1 MRSAERET
9 PAERETVE
17 GALNRNVAGQLL
29 HGMFGQT
36 GFRLVQAPT
45 FLPAFLFELS
55 GSDLVV
61 GAARSLQGF
70 GTVVS
75 PVIGAAL
82 IGHRPRI
89 LVTTMV
95 ASTLMR
101 LQVLG
106 MALAGFFLGAG
117 TAVAALL
124 VLLTLLG
131 FFQGMSQVVM
141 HSLRA
146 RVIPVRRR
154 GIVTGARN
162 FLAGLTSAGVSYV
175 AGAYLVGQD
184 ALGNGYASVFLL
196 AFAVGSLGLVGIA
209 ITREPASSTLRPR
222 ESPLAAL
229 RGMGPLLRQDPE
241 FARFFLARA
250 LGSCGRM
257 ALPFYIVFAA
267 TRMDVTGAVLGLVT
281 TVWMLTSSTTNLVW
295 GVLGDR
301 FGHRVVLIAN
311 LAFWTA
317 ANAYIPFVTSV
328 PELVAFFVL
337 LGIPSGGFN
346 QAAQNMVLEF
356 GRVHDI
362 PLRVAA
368 SGMAVNL
375 VSAAGPFVG
384 GVLVALW
391 SYPVL
396 FAVTVALQ
404 LVALVITVAW
414 TSEPRFAT
422 PEAKRP
428 AQRGVDAD

>member
-1 MRSAERET
+1 MRAPERD
-9 PAERETVE
+9 AVERY
-17 GALNRNVAGQLL
+17 LNRNVAGQLL

-61 GAARSLQGF
+61 GAARSLQGL

-75 PVIGAAL
+75 PVIGASL

-95 ASTLMR
+95 TSTLMR

-117 TAVAALL
+117 ATVIALI

-141 HSLRA
+141 NSLRA

-154 GIVTGARN
+154 GIVTGARH
-162 FLAGLTSAGVSYV
+162 FLAGLTSAAVSYV
-175 AGAYLVGQD
+175 AGAYLIEHD

-196 AFAVGSLGLVGIA
+196 AFVVGSLGLTGVA
-209 ITREPASSTLRPR
+209 ITKEPSSSELRPR

-229 RGMGPLLRQDPE
+229 RGIAPLLREDPA

-250 LGSCGRM
+250 LGSFGRM

-267 TRMDVTGAVLGLVT
+267 TRMEVTGPVLGLVT
-281 TVWMLTSSTTNLVW
+281 TVWMLTGSTATLVW

-301 FGHRVVLIAN
+301 YGHRVVLIAN
-311 LAFWTA
+311 LALWTA
-317 ANAYIPFVTSV
+317 ANAFIPFVNSIG
-328 PELVAFFVL
+328 ELVAFFVL

-346 QAAQNMVLEF
+346 QAGQNMVLEF

-368 SGMAVNL
+368 SGTAVNI
-375 VSAAGPFVG
+375 VAAAGPFLG
-384 GVLVALW
+384 GILVALW
-391 SYPVL
+391 SYPAL
-396 FAVTVALQ
+396 FGVTVALQ
-404 LVALVITVAW
+404 LVALVIVVAW
-414 TSEPRFAT
+414 TPEPRLTNA
-422 PEAKRP
+422 RS
-428 AQRGVDAD
+428 D

>member
-1 MRSAERET
+1 MRA
-9 PAERETVE
+9 AERETVE
-17 GALNRNVAGQLL
+17 RHLNRNVVGQLL
-29 HGMFGQT
+29 HGTFGQT

-61 GAARSLQGF
+61 GAARSLQGL

-75 PVIGAAL
+75 PVIGASL

-89 LVTTMV
+89 LGATMV
-95 ASTLMR
+95 TSTLMR

-106 MALAGFFLGAG
+106 LALAGFLLGGGA
-117 TAVAALL
+117 AVAALL
-124 VLLTLLG
+124 VFLTLLG
-131 FFQGMSQVVM
+131 FFQGMSQVAVN
-141 HSLRA
+141 SLRA

-154 GIVTGARN
+154 GIVNGARH
-162 FLAGLTSAGVSYV
+162 FLAGLTSAAVSYL
-175 AGAYLVGQD
+175 AGAFLLEQD

-196 AFAVGSLGLVGIA
+196 AFAVGSLGLAGVA
-209 ITREPASSTLRPR
+209 MTKEPTSSTLRPR

-229 RGMGPLLRQDPE
+229 RGIAPLLREDPA
-241 FARFFLARA
+241 FARFFVARA
-250 LGSCGRM
+250 LGSAGRM

-281 TVWMLTSSTTNLVW
+281 TVLMLSSSVANLAW
-295 GVLGDR
+295 GALGDR
-301 FGHRVVLIAN
+301 FGHRIVLIAN
-311 LAFWTA
+311 LALWTA

-328 PELVAFFVL
+328 AELVFFFVL

-368 SGMAVNL
+368 SGTAVN
-375 VSAAGPFVG
+375 VVAAAGPFLG
-384 GVLVALW
+384 GVVAAVW
-391 SYPVL
+391 SYPAL
-396 FAVTVALQ
+396 FWLTVALQ
-404 LVALVITVAW
+404 LVALVIVVLW
-414 TSEPRFAT
+414 TPEPRFARDGRSPGGGSAET
-422 PEAKRP
+422 GTE
-428 AQRGVDAD
+428 

>member
-1 MRSAERET
+1 MGAPERD
-9 PAERETVE
+9 AVERY
-17 GALNRNVAGQLL
+17 LNRNVAGQLL

-61 GAARSLQGF
+61 GAARSLQGL

-75 PVIGAAL
+75 PVIGASL

-95 ASTLMR
+95 TSTLMR

-117 TAVAALL
+117 TTVVALI

-141 HSLRA
+141 NSLRA

-154 GIVTGARN
+154 GIVTGARH

-175 AGAYLVGQD
+175 AGAYLIEHD

-196 AFAVGSLGLVGIA
+196 AFVVGSLGLAGVA
-209 ITREPASSTLRPR
+209 ITKEPSSSELRPR

-229 RGMGPLLRQDPE
+229 RGIAPLLRQDPA

-250 LGSCGRM
+250 LGSFGRM

-267 TRMDVTGAVLGLVT
+267 TRMEVGGAVLGLVT
-281 TVWMLTSSTTNLVW
+281 TVWMLTGSTATLVW

-301 FGHRVVLIAN
+301 YGHRVVLIAN
-311 LAFWTA
+311 LALWTA
-317 ANAYIPFVTSV
+317 ANAFIPFVDSIAG
-328 PELVAFFVL
+328 LVAFFVL

-368 SGMAVNL
+368 SGTAVN
-375 VSAAGPFVG
+375 VVAAAGPFLG
-384 GVLVALW
+384 GILVALW

-396 FAVTVALQ
+396 FGVTVALQ
-404 LVALVITVAW
+404 LAALVIVVAW
-414 TSEPRFAT
+414 TPEPRL
-422 PEAKRP
+422 AKVKS
-428 AQRGVDAD
+428 G

>member
-1 MRSAERET
+1 
-9 PAERETVE
+9 
-17 GALNRNVAGQLL
+17 
-29 HGMFGQT
+29 MFGQT

-75 PVIGAAL
+75 PVIGASL

-89 LVTTMV
+89 LGATLIT
-95 ASTLMR
+95 STLMR

-106 MALAGFFLGAG
+106 LALAGFILGTGA
-117 TAVAALL
+117 AVAALL
-124 VLLTLLG
+124 VFLTLLG
-131 FFQGMSQVVM
+131 FFQGMSQVVI

-175 AGAYLVGQD
+175 AGAYLVGQN

-196 AFAVGSLGLVGIA
+196 AFVVGSLGLVGIA
-209 ITREPASSTLRPR
+209 ITREPASSALRPR

-229 RGMGPLLRQDPE
+229 RGIGPLLRRDPA
-241 FARFFLARA
+241 FARFFVARA
-250 LGSCGRM
+250 LGSAGRM
-257 ALPFYIVFAA
+257 AVPFYIVFAA

-281 TVWMLTSSTTNLVW
+281 TVWMLTSSTTNLLW
-295 GVLGDR
+295 GALGDR
-301 FGHRVVLIAN
+301 FGHRIVLIAN
-311 LAFWTA
+311 LALWTA
-317 ANAYIPFVTSV
+317 ANAYVPFVSTV

-368 SGMAVNL
+368 SGTAVNI
-375 VSAAGPFVG
+375 VAAAGPFVG
-384 GVLVALW
+384 GVLVVLW

-414 TSEPRFAT
+414 TPEPRFANLEDT
-422 PEAKRP
+422 HRDD
-428 AQRGVDAD
+428 RRVDTG

>member
-1 MRSAERET
+1 MRAPERD
-9 PAERETVE
+9 AVERY
-17 GALNRNVAGQLL
+17 LNRNVAGQLL

-61 GAARSLQGF
+61 GAARSLQGL

-75 PVIGAAL
+75 PVIGASL

-95 ASTLMR
+95 TSTLMR

-106 MALAGFFLGAG
+106 MALAAFFLGAG
-117 TAVAALL
+117 ATVVALI

-141 HSLRA
+141 NSLRA

-154 GIVTGARN
+154 GIVTGARH
-162 FLAGLTSAGVSYV
+162 FLAGLTSAAVSYV
-175 AGAYLVGQD
+175 AGAYLIEHD
-184 ALGNGYASVFLL
+184 ALGNGYATVFLL
-196 AFAVGSLGLVGIA
+196 AFVVGSLGLAGVA
-209 ITREPASSTLRPR
+209 ITKEPASSKLRPR

-229 RGMGPLLRQDPE
+229 RGIAPLLREAPA

-250 LGSCGRM
+250 LGSFGRM

-267 TRMDVTGAVLGLVT
+267 TRMDVGGAVLGLVT
-281 TVWMLTSSTTNLVW
+281 TVWMLTGSTATLVW

-301 FGHRVVLIAN
+301 YGHRVVLVAN
-311 LAFWTA
+311 LALWTA
-317 ANAYIPFVTSV
+317 ANAYIPFVDSIA
-328 PELVAFFVL
+328 ELVAFFVL

-368 SGMAVNL
+368 SGTAVN
-375 VSAAGPFVG
+375 VVAAAGPFLG
-384 GVLVALW
+384 GILVALW

-396 FAVTVALQ
+396 FGVTVALQ
-404 LVALVITVAW
+404 LAALVIVVAW
-414 TSEPRFAT
+414 TPEPRL
-422 PEAKRP
+422 AKV
-428 AQRGVDAD
+428 QSD

>member
-1 MRSAERET
+1 
-9 PAERETVE
+9 
-17 GALNRNVAGQLL
+17 
-29 HGMFGQT
+29 MFGQT

-75 PVIGAAL
+75 PVIGASL

-89 LVTTMV
+89 LGATLVT
-95 ASTLMR
+95 STLMR

-106 MALAGFFLGAG
+106 LALAGFFLGTGA
-117 TAVAALL
+117 AVAALL
-124 VLLTLLG
+124 VFLTLLG
-131 FFQGMSQVVM
+131 FFQGMSQVVI

-196 AFAVGSLGLVGIA
+196 AFVVGSLGLVGIA
-209 ITREPASSTLRPR
+209 ITREPASSALRPR

-229 RGMGPLLRQDPE
+229 RGIGPLLRQDPA
-241 FARFFLARA
+241 FARFFVARA
-250 LGSCGRM
+250 LGSAGRM
-257 ALPFYIVFAA
+257 AVPFYIVFAA

-281 TVWMLTSSTTNLVW
+281 TVWMLTSSTTNLLW
-295 GVLGDR
+295 GALGDR
-301 FGHRVVLIAN
+301 FGHRIVLIAN
-311 LAFWTA
+311 LALWTA
-317 ANAYIPFVTSV
+317 ANAYVPFVTTV

-356 GRVHDI
+356 GRVQDI

-368 SGMAVNL
+368 SGTAVNL
-375 VSAAGPFVG
+375 VAAAGPFVG
-384 GVLVALW
+384 GVLVVLW

-404 LVALVITVAW
+404 LIALVITVVW
-414 TSEPRFAT
+414 TPEPRFAANGDT
-422 PEAKRP
+422 RGP
-428 AQRGVDAD
+428 ARSADTG